1 MALEIQVER
10 MRVVEVTQARDAAV
24 NRLFDAYTAIR
35 RHSELIE
42 RLQKE
47 REERGLE
54 RLSYPVALPEHQ
66 GDVDTECALGAR
78 IQELEAL
85 VEDFQQ
91 INQCLKDYGPFERRA
106 MCDPPPHYDDDVHT
120 ASTAVQTDLSVVEV
134 KVPEPFPTSLCDSH
148 PQLCQAL
155 NSKTLDVIELIQSRN
170 EMLATIP
177 LPDNAP
183 DMTLSPITLPPQATL
198 HEFLNTAPS
207 SLRTELGNYRVF
219 HNTTTNW
226 CPEREEHGFM
236 YAPMFKC
243 NTNPRAVTAH
253 RWNTVDVIGRMAKPT
268 ECFYNNDGTWYYA
281 GSYKSFLIDV
291 ISTKEWDQL
300 SSETTSA
307 LIKET
312 LAGRKNTT
320 PQNNYETGQLYT
332 AGALKIACVALQCVG
347 FNWISITLSRNWRQ
361 GLCRRNGSLLQ

>member
-120 ASTAVQTDLSVVEV
+120 VRLLWRHQ
-134 KVPEPFPTSLCDSH
+134 
-148 PQLCQAL
+148 
-155 NSKTLDVIELIQSRN
+155 
-170 EMLATIP
+170 M
-177 LPDNAP
+177 
-183 DMTLSPITLPPQATL
+183 
-198 HEFLNTAPS
+198 
-207 SLRTELGNYRVF
+207 
-219 HNTTTNW
+219 
-226 CPEREEHGFM
+226 
-236 YAPMFKC
+236 
-243 NTNPRAVTAH
+243 
-253 RWNTVDVIGRMAKPT
+253 
-268 ECFYNNDGTWYYA
+268 
-281 GSYKSFLIDV
+281 
-291 ISTKEWDQL
+291 
-300 SSETTSA
+300 
-307 LIKET
+307 
-312 LAGRKNTT
+312 
-320 PQNNYETGQLYT
+320 
-332 AGALKIACVALQCVG
+332 VA
-347 FNWISITLSRNWRQ
+347 
-361 GLCRRNGSLLQ
+361 NGSGRRQLRFRPTFRSLK